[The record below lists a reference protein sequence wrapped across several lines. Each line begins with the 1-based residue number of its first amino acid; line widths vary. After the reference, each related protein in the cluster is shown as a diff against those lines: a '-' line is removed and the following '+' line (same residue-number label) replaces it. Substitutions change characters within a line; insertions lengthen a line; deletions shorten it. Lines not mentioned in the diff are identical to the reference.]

1 MIMSKYRPLVVEVL
15 QSGRFVLGVIIYV
28 RMFLLSIVIN
38 LKGFET
44 FVTLQLWDT
53 NKVISVTH
61 AGLIV

>member
-1 MIMSKYRPLVVEVL
+1 MWQVCFRGDHVCT
-15 QSGRFVLGVIIYV
+15 
-28 RMFLLSIVIN
+28 FLLCSVIN